1 MVLDVAATTGE
12 INEGQM
18 IIQRIDPTMKA
29 TGLSIST
36 VTADAGCAYAKVY
49 GAFESRTVEA

>member
-1 MVLDVAATTGE
+1 MTTGE

-49 GAFESRTVEA
+49 GAFESRAVEA